1 MVSTAGLL
9 MQEWKSECDDE
20 LQLAL
25 LAAVTLSRGVNFYSL
40 KNGSD
45 QKNGHKLV
53 TSAEFEPFSEKSKR
67 TGCTVFCWNHLITAD
82 N

>member
-1 MVSTAGLL
+1 

-25 LAAVTLSRGVNFYSL
+25 LAAVTLSRGVTFYSL

-53 TSAEFEPFSEKSKR
+53 TSAEFEPISGKTLS
-67 TGCTVFCWNHLITAD
+67 TGCTVFCLSYLTTTD